1 MPDKRPW
8 GRGRPPWWPSGEP
21 WPPEGRDWRRA
32 RRFLFRRIAV
42 LLGAA
47 FLIFFLFGVISFALF
62 GRHTNHEGWQGGPF
76 FGFGVVLFIGFVL
89 ILRSV
94 RRTTAPVG
102 DVMEAAARVAAGDY
116 SVRVREAG
124 PSETR
129 ELASAFNAMVQRL
142 ESNETRR
149 RDLLADVA
157 HELRTPL
164 AIIRGNAEGL
174 ADGLYAADRDHLQPI
189 IDETEIMARLLED
202 LATLSTAEAGVVS
215 LHREETQPATLIED
229 ARTAFAARAE
239 AASVRLSAS
248 AANGLPTLDIDPVRI
263 GEVLAN
269 LVSNAI
275 RHTPPGGA
283 VSVEAT
289 PGVPAGVAFTVT
301 DTGPGIAP
309 DQLEHI
315 FERFRK
321 APESRGAGLGLAIA
335 KALVEAHG
343 GAIEALSPP
352 GRGATL
358 RFTLPLRS

>member
-1 MPDKRPW
+1 MVAQRRTVAARSQGLAPRP
-8 GRGRPPWWPSGEP
+8 
-21 WPPEGRDWRRA
+21 
-32 RRFLFRRIAV
+32 
-42 LLGAA
+42 A
-47 FLIFFLFGVISFALF
+47 FLLSPY
-62 GRHTNHEGWQGGPF
+62 RHPPRRGLPHLLSLRLRIVRSLRPARHQEHWRGGPF
-76 FGFGVVLFIGFVL
+76 FGFGILLFIGFVFV
-89 ILRSV
+89 LRSV

-116 SVRVREAG
+116 DVRVRAAG
-124 PSETR
+124 PRETR

-142 ESNETRR
+142 DSNEKRR

-174 ADGLYAADRDHLQPI
+174 ADGVYAADRAHLQPI
-189 IDETEIMARLLED
+189 IEETEVMARLLED

-215 LHREETQPATLIED
+215 LHLEETQPAALVED
-229 ARTAFAARAE
+229 ARSAFAARAE
-239 AASVRLSAS
+239 AAGVKLTAS
-248 AANGLPTLDIDPVRI
+248 AANGLPSLNIDPVRI

-275 RHTPPGGA
+275 RHTPPGGF
-283 VSVEAT
+283 VSVEANAG
-289 PGVPAGVAFTVT
+289 PGGVTFTVS
-301 DTGPGIAP
+301 DTGSGIEP
-309 DQLEHI
+309 DQLAHI

-343 GAIEALSPP
+343 GTIEALSPP
-352 GRGATL
+352 GGGTTL
-358 RFTLPLRS
+358 RFTLRARS